1 MLFVMIHNIC
11 RTKRFIT
18 KSDWEHNAFVNFF

>member
-1 MLFVMIHNIC
+1 MIHNIC